1 MTSEFDAVKMKLPH
15 RTPPLPKPAY
25 HHGDLRSALLEAGEA
40 LLAERGPEGF
50 TLRELA
56 RRVGV
61 SNAAPAH
68 HFADVAALLTELA
81 GIGFERLTRA
91 MEDGA
96 APLTDPVER
105 LMAIGRAYVATAIAQ
120 PAIFRLMF
128 HSKRV
133 HGASPRLMTASAA
146 AYETLRQALAALPS
160 AAPRAYADTALA
172 WSVVHGFAVLCIEGA
187 MQHDPGFGPPNDWPV
202 PLDAVLRRLVQGLG
216 AG

>member
-1 MTSEFDAVKMKLPH
+1 MAK
-15 RTPPLPKPAY
+15 PPY
-25 HHGDLRSALLEAGEA
+25 HHGDLRTALLAAGET

-68 HFADVAALLTELA
+68 HFPDVAALLTELA
-81 GIGFERLTRA
+81 AIGFERLTQA
-91 MEDGA
+91 MEA
-96 APLTDPVER
+96 AAGPLRDPVAR
-105 LMAIGRAYVATAIAQ
+105 LVAIGHAYVETAIAR

-133 HGASPRLMTASAA
+133 HVASPRLTIASAA
-146 AYETLRQALAALPS
+146 AYAVLRDALAALPAHS
-160 AAPRAYADTALA
+160 PRPYADTAFA
-172 WSVVHGFAVLCIEGA
+172 WSIVHGFAVLCIEGGL
-187 MQHDPGFGPPNDWPV
+187 QHDPGFGPPGGWRT
-202 PLDAVLRRLVQGLG
+202 PLDAVLARMVRGLA